1 LTTNALQ
8 IIATQFYFI
17 YFNKLWR
24 SILMSATLT
33 VSGARDAYKRT
44 EIEGKKYYGKHLMLT
59 AISCNEN
66 LLDIPTISR
75 FIKEMVPAI
84 DMVPYGDLT
93 IARFGE
99 GIEVGISAVQ
109 LIVTS
114 AITIH
119 TNDNARDLYLD
130 VFSCKWYDESIVLDM
145 VKKYFNPQ
153 NINDSVILRR

>member
-1 LTTNALQ
+1 
-8 IIATQFYFI
+8 
-17 YFNKLWR
+17 
-24 SILMSATLT
+24 MSATLT
-33 VSGARDAYKRT
+33 ISGERDAYKRT
-44 EIEGKKYYGKHLMLT
+44 VIDGKKYYGKHVMLT
-59 AISCNEN
+59 AENCNEN
-66 LLDIPTISR
+66 LLNIEKVSR
-75 FIKEMVPAI
+75 FVKELVPAI
-84 DMVPYGDLT
+84 DMVPFGDLT
-93 IARFGE
+93 IARFGD

-109 LIVTS
+109 LIMTS